1 MLLKNIKITP
11 LNLMVALC
19 FIYAVYCLLGF
30 EKETSGVTNV
40 SKVIYTL
47 VLALVLFLTD
57 IIFRRFIDN
66 TKWIWLIQG
75 SFILLI
81 TVMMIIFQ
89 KV

>member
-1 MLLKNIKITP
+1 MTLKNIKITP
-11 LNLMVALC
+11 LNLIVALC
-19 FIYAVYCLLGF
+19 FIYSMYCLLGF
-30 EKETSGVTNV
+30 EKATSGVSNI

-66 TKWIWLIQG
+66 NKWIWLIQG

-81 TVMMIIFQ
+81 TIMMIIFQ
-89 KV
+89 RI

>member
-1 MLLKNIKITP
+1 MNWSKVKITP
-11 LNLMVALC
+11 LNLVVALC
-19 FIYAVYCLLGF
+19 FIYAMYCLLGF
-30 EKETSGVTNV
+30 EKSTSGVSNI

-66 TKWIWLIQG
+66 NKWIWLIQG

-81 TVMMIIFQ
+81 TIMMIIFQ

>member
-1 MLLKNIKITP
+1 MTLRNIKITP

-19 FIYAVYCLLGF
+19 FTYAIYCLLGF
-30 EKETSGVTNV
+30 EKATSGVSNI

-57 IIFRRFIDN
+57 IIFRRFVDN